1 MGFSVVLRKEDFKE
15 ESVWEF
21 LLEGAGIQTSTIV
34 AGRRI
39 DNEFEEL
46 DFTPAN
52 AKASASRIYRR

>member
-1 MGFSVVLRKEDFKE
+1 MAFSVVLRKEDFKE

-21 LLEGAGIQTSTIV
+21 LLEGADIQTHTIV

-39 DNEFEEL
+39 DNEFEEI